1 MKYDDMIF
9 GVYSVKSDLCALFVH
24 SHVRIEFTGKD
35 FCYFTDDQLNDI
47 FKNQF
52 NLDLPRIF
60 DSYFISNIEKISH
73 YMRVDDYEKDC
84 VFIGSQNVINSLEKN
99 ILIPTIA
106 YAVYLFKDS
115 SPTKLHLKKYITLSR
130 LFYINELEDINCYFK
145 RIKL

>member
-9 GVYSVKSDLCALFVH
+9 GAYSVKSDLCALFVH
-24 SHVRIEFTGKD
+24 SNVRIEFTGKD

-52 NLDLPRIF
+52 NLCLPRIF
-60 DSYFISNIEKISH
+60 DSYFISNIEKISY

-84 VFIGSQNVINSLEKN
+84 VFIGSQNVINGLEKN
-99 ILIPTIA
+99 NILSPTRE

-115 SPTKLHLKKYITLSR
+115 TPDKIHLKTYIKLCR
-130 LFYINELEDINCYFK
+130 LFYISELGDILKRRYF
-145 RIKL
+145 I